1 MVACVCVRVCGR
13 VWPCV
18 RLQAVGGGLV
28 ELSKP
33 DMVAGVRVKVKA
45 ALFGHALTS
54 CTRTVHFTLAQP
66 LMGCGDQPLLSNLT
80 RDERAEQDPSGDE
93 LCVARLAGSAHTQ
106 RVLTVHAHVMFRL
119 PRTGA
124 DISSI
129 FGADAPSLRRYGMC
143 RSSKRRSTCGV
154 ILHPWCG
161 WCAWLPQAL
170 KATLANADG
179 MVVVSNSAPVV
190 RMPGDAALKTNVAA
204 AMAAQHDG
212 MMLAGAAMVGPV
224 EGRFLMDDVE
234 GCQCV
239 AACVAVW
246 PCVCVRVCALVLT
259 VSCDPGLTVRRSCPY
274 CRSLTTAWKQTME
287 ADCWCGMG
295 R

>member
-1 MVACVCVRVCGR
+1 M
-13 VWPCV
+13 
-18 RLQAVGGGLV
+18 
-28 ELSKP
+28 
-33 DMVAGVRVKVKA
+33 
-45 ALFGHALTS
+45 
-54 CTRTVHFTLAQP
+54 
-66 LMGCGDQPLLSNLT
+66 
-80 RDERAEQDPSGDE
+80 
-93 LCVARLAGSAHTQ
+93 
-106 RVLTVHAHVMFRL
+106 
-119 PRTGA
+119 
-124 DISSI
+124 
-129 FGADAPSLRRYGMC
+129 
-143 RSSKRRSTCGV
+143 
-154 ILHPWCG
+154 
-161 WCAWLPQAL
+161 WLPQAL

>member
-106 RVLTVHAHVMFRL
+106 RALTVHVMFRL
-119 PRTGA
+119 PRAGA
-124 DISSI
+124 GILSI

-143 RSSKRRSTCGV
+143 RSSSDAV
-154 ILHPWCG
+154 PYS
-161 WCAWLPQAL
+161 P
-170 KATLANADG
+170 
-179 MVVVSNSAPVV
+179 MVW
-190 RMPGDAALKTNVAA
+190 
-204 AMAAQHDG
+204 
-212 MMLAGAAMVGPV
+212 MV
-224 EGRFLMDDVE
+224 
-234 GCQCV
+234 CV
-239 AACVAVW
+239 ATTGVESHLGERRRHGRCVQLCTSRSHA
-246 PCVCVRVCALVLT
+246 
-259 VSCDPGLTVRRSCPY
+259 RR
-274 CRSLTTAWKQTME
+274 
-287 ADCWCGMG
+287 CGSEDQRG
-295 R
+295 CGHGSPA